1 MPIKLKN
8 KTNLIVKETGRP
20 VFKLDGENVSEK
32 SATIKVDDFYVN
44 LPSIHGNMKYNE
56 DELYDMLMN
65 DEIKATSVHKKHSD
79 AIKAAKERSK
89 NLTIIRSVDK
99 QMGGLLRKPI
109 KAHKGTIVDGQI
121 VYEKDD
127 VESTTSPPKESAPVA
142 TPTTTEPAPA
152 VSTPALAV
160 TPPPPP
166 APTTQQ
172 PVQQT
177 VQQPAPQP
185 IPPPPPPPQPVVQPV
200 ETPEQAQ
207 QVANT
212 FVPEN
217 IKQAEQTAP
226 KQALTIKPIAL
237 DESKLTDAQKKER
250 AKQQAIMIEQ
260 ARKKFNESLKKKQQA
275 AATQSPKRL
284 PQPYRPTQEERI
296 EIANLENI
304 IRNSPENKLL
314 QKESNEFNKIV
325 KKELSSYQRKV
336 GEAVRQF
343 GPQSQEFKNALESYK
358 FQERLFKKQY
368 APTIQRLNKLQLD
381 ITNSDAFKNLQ
392 KAGDRIFNRNK
403 IQENV
408 PSQFNKGGMSME
420 QQMSLFEEGGMK
432 DDGLDRDPVSGNE
445 IPPGS
450 LAKEVR
456 DDIPAQLSDGEY
468 VVPAD
473 VVQYYGVKFFEDLRA
488 EAKRGL
494 AEMEATGRIGGEP
507 VEVDMTMI
515 AFGQADKDK
524 KEKKATG
531 GVVEFDK
538 GGVSSD
544 MQQIEKSRTFNP
556 ADYAVTGFTPVSS
569 ISQVRSGVQTSA
581 KPTSTVV
588 YRTYYG
594 PNNEVKSVPGTLDAN
609 GNWNANQGFEEFVKS
624 PWTNTPKQQV
634 SSSRDGSGSSALELE
649 AQRRQ
654 NEYALGVS
662 AKRLGIPLEE
672 YKNLSL
678 GKRFKL
684 MGQEI
689 QVMSGG
695 KADPKIVKSI
705 LDGKD
710 DGFNFTDLIGFIFNP
725 IGSVIK
731 LATSFIA
738 GTDISDSPASN
749 VQLKNEKDLNQSSS
763 KNILPIPSTKS
774 SGVDTST
781 IKGIEKASKK
791 SDKSDKSDKNEF
803 AKQTGGKPIESDATT
818 AKELGT
824 GAGSYNPVT
833 RAIAKKQQNQNK
845 TAADIDRD
853 VMGGDLNKGGLIQ
866 RPKRRNKK

>member
-1 MPIKLKN
+1 
-8 KTNLIVKETGRP
+8 
-20 VFKLDGENVSEK
+20 
-32 SATIKVDDFYVN
+32 
-44 LPSIHGNMKYNE
+44 
-56 DELYDMLMN
+56 
-65 DEIKATSVHKKHSD
+65 
-79 AIKAAKERSK
+79 
-89 NLTIIRSVDK
+89 
-99 QMGGLLRKPI
+99 
-109 KAHKGTIVDGQI
+109 
-121 VYEKDD
+121 
-127 VESTTSPPKESAPVA
+127 
-142 TPTTTEPAPA
+142 
-152 VSTPALAV
+152 
-160 TPPPPP
+160 
-166 APTTQQ
+166 
-172 PVQQT
+172 
-177 VQQPAPQP
+177 
-185 IPPPPPPPQPVVQPV
+185 
-200 ETPEQAQ
+200 
-207 QVANT
+207 
-212 FVPEN
+212 
-217 IKQAEQTAP
+217 
-226 KQALTIKPIAL
+226 
-237 DESKLTDAQKKER
+237 
-250 AKQQAIMIEQ
+250 
-260 ARKKFNESLKKKQQA
+260 
-275 AATQSPKRL
+275 
-284 PQPYRPTQEERI
+284 
-296 EIANLENI
+296 
-304 IRNSPENKLL
+304 
-314 QKESNEFNKIV
+314 
-325 KKELSSYQRKV
+325 
-336 GEAVRQF
+336 
-343 GPQSQEFKNALESYK
+343 
-358 FQERLFKKQY
+358 
-368 APTIQRLNKLQLD
+368 
-381 ITNSDAFKNLQ
+381 
-392 KAGDRIFNRNK
+392 
-403 IQENV
+403 
-408 PSQFNKGGMSME
+408 ME

-432 DDGLDRDPVSGNE
+432 DDGLNKDPVSGND

-488 EAKRGL
+488 EAKSGL
-494 AEMEATGRIGGEP
+494 AQMEATGRIGGEP
-507 VEVDMTMI
+507 MAVDMTMI
-515 AFGQADKDK
+515 AFGQKDKDK

-531 GVVEFDK
+531 GVVGFDN

-556 ADYAVTGFTPVSS
+556 ADYAVTGFTPGSS

-634 SSSRDGSGSSALELE
+634 SSSRDGSGPSALELE

-672 YKNLSL
+672 YKDLSL

-749 VQLKNEKDLNQSSS
+749 VQLKNKKDLNQSSS

-781 IKGIEKASKK
+781 IKGIEKASKRSPGYEDRQK
-791 SDKSDKSDKNEF
+791 S
-803 AKQTGGKPIESDATT
+803 AVATGTATKKDAAGTT
-818 AKELGT
+818 AISRSAEGMSKQDSRRSTEQ
-824 GAGSYNPVT
+824 AGMAGQDTTSL
-833 RAIAKKQQNQNK
+833 
-845 TAADIDRD
+845 AAGKF
-853 VMGGDLNKGGLIQ
+853 GGNKGGLLK

>member
-8 KTNLIVKETGRP
+8 KTNLIVKETGKP
-20 VFKLDGENVSEK
+20 VFKLEGENVSEK
-32 SATIKVDDFYVN
+32 SATIKVDDFWVN
-44 LPSIHGNMKYNE
+44 LPSIHGNMRYSE
-56 DELYDMLMN
+56 DELYNMLMN
-65 DEIKATSVHKKHSD
+65 DKIKATSVHKKQPD

-89 NLTIIRSVDK
+89 NLTII
-99 QMGGLLRKPI
+99 
-109 KAHKGTIVDGQI
+109 
-121 VYEKDD
+121 
-127 VESTTSPPKESAPVA
+127 
-142 TPTTTEPAPA
+142 
-152 VSTPALAV
+152 
-160 TPPPPP
+160 
-166 APTTQQ
+166 
-172 PVQQT
+172 
-177 VQQPAPQP
+177 
-185 IPPPPPPPQPVVQPV
+185 
-200 ETPEQAQ
+200 
-207 QVANT
+207 
-212 FVPEN
+212 
-217 IKQAEQTAP
+217 
-226 KQALTIKPIAL
+226 
-237 DESKLTDAQKKER
+237 ER
-250 AKQQAIMIEQ
+250 
-260 ARKKFNESLKKKQQA
+260 N
-275 AATQSPKRL
+275 
-284 PQPYRPTQEERI
+284 
-296 EIANLENI
+296 
-304 IRNSPENKLL
+304 NK
-314 QKESNEFNKIV
+314 
-325 KKELSSYQRKV
+325 
-336 GEAVRQF
+336 
-343 GPQSQEFKNALESYK
+343 
-358 FQERLFKKQY
+358 
-368 APTIQRLNKLQLD
+368 
-381 ITNSDAFKNLQ
+381 
-392 KAGDRIFNRNK
+392 
-403 IQENV
+403 
-408 PSQFNKGGMSME
+408 NKGGIME

-432 DDGLDRDPVSGNE
+432 DDGLDRDPVSGND

-473 VVQYYGVKFFEDLRA
+473 VVQYYGVKFFEDIRA
-488 EAKRGL
+488 EAKAGL

-515 AFGQADKDK
+515 AFGQKNKDK

-531 GVVEFDK
+531 GVVGFDN

-556 ADYAVTGFTPVSS
+556 ADYAVPGFTPGSS
-569 ISQVRSGVQTSA
+569 ISQVRSGVQTGA

-672 YKNLSL
+672 YKDLSL

-749 VQLKNEKDLNQSSS
+749 VNLKNKLNLNQSSS

-791 SDKSDKSDKNEF
+791 SDKSDKDDQRRQDAED
-803 AKQTGGKPIESDATT
+803 AKQSRAGPQTGTT
-818 AKELGT
+818 PAQ
-824 GAGSYNPVT
+824 A
-833 RAIAKKQQNQNK
+833 AKKAKTESFREKEAQSLTKSVGTAGASK

-853 VMGGDLNKGGLIQ
+853 VMGGDLNKGGLLQ